1 MGRGVR
7 VTTSLAIT
15 PETKVADLLEAY
27 PDLEEVLISIA
38 PMFAKLRNP
47 VLRRTIAKVTT
58 LERAAAVAGISPREI
73 VGRLREAAGLAVE
86 DHGPESIGADA
97 VVGSE
102 DLPAWVDLEHVQWT
116 LDADELLEAGD
127 QPIAEAQKRS
137 KVLRGG
143 DLGLVTSSFRPAPLI
158 DFLEREGY
166 RTAVTRSE
174 SGFATYIGSPEDVG
188 RERE

>member
-27 PDLEEVLISIA
+27 PELEEVLISTA

-58 LERAAAVAGISPREI
+58 LERAAAVAGISPREL
-73 VGRLREAAGLAVE
+73 VGRLREAAGFAVE
-86 DHGPESIGADA
+86 DHGSESSGADA
-97 VVGSE
+97 IADSD
-102 DLPAWVDLEHVQWT
+102 DLPTWVDLERVQWT

-127 QPIAEAQKRS
+127 QPIAETQKRA
-137 KVLRGG
+137 KVLRAG
-143 DLGLVTSSFRPAPLI
+143 DWGLVVSSFRPAPLI

-166 RTAVTRSE
+166 RTACTRSE
-174 SGFATYIGSPEDVG
+174 LGLATYIGLAALGDL
-188 RERE
+188 